1 MSSTA
6 IPTATPTPTGD
17 PDGPESRPA
26 GARPSGRK
34 GELTRR
40 RIVERA
46 APVFNQRG
54 YAGTSLSDLVAATGL
69 EKGGIYN
76 HFASKDE
83 LALAAFDHAVEL
95 VAERNVQAQAGREG
109 LDRLVA
115 LIESFGS
122 WVDDPV
128 LPGGCPLMNTSIDA
142 DDTHPELAARAKAAM
157 ESWHRLVGVILKDAK
172 RRGEV
177 AADLDPYTLATVV
190 TGGLD
195 GSLMLTKVTGD
206 PAHVQRMV
214 AHLVAHVDALRLAPP
229 ATGSGR

>member
-1 MSSTA
+1 V
-6 IPTATPTPTGD
+6 TATTEARLPAP
-17 PDGPESRPA
+17 PPA
-26 GARPSGRK
+26 GPRK

-54 YAGTSLSDLVAATGL
+54 YAGTSISELVAVTGL

-83 LALAAFDHAVEL
+83 LALAAFDYAVDL
-95 VAERNVQAQAGREG
+95 VAARNEEAQRGRVG
-109 LDRLVA
+109 LDRLVG

-128 LPGGCPLMNTSIDA
+128 LPGGCPLMNTAIDS
-142 DDTHPELAARAKAAM
+142 DDTHPDLARRAKEAM
-157 ESWHRLVGVILKDAK
+157 DGWHRLIGVIVKDAK
-172 RRGEV
+172 RRGELRP
-177 AADLDPYTLATVV
+177 DLDPYTLATVV

-206 PAHVQRMV
+206 PAHVRRMV
-214 AHLVAHVDALRLAPP
+214 AHLVAHVEALRVPP
-229 ATGSGR
+229 AERSDER